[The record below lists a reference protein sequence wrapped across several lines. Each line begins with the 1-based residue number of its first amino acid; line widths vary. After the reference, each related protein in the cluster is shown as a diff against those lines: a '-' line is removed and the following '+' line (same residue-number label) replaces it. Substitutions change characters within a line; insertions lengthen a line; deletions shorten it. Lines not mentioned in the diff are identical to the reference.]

1 MKGLKI
7 KLAMTYESE
16 ATGRDLCAD
25 DGPKTSGTDWR
36 GWWTKCQMQKQDP
49 DAVSIR
55 LDRQNK
61 SVSGWNIYALLH
73 MSQMQAIRLTGW
85 DTYVASL

>member
-25 DGPKTSGTDWR
+25 DGPETSGT
-36 GWWTKCQMQKQDP
+36 GEKCQMQKQDP

-61 SVSGWNIYALLH
+61 SVSSWNIYALLH
-73 MSQMQAIRLTGW
+73 MLQLQAGRLSGI
-85 DTYVASL
+85 SM